1 MRGWA
6 QWLKNTPAPKQ
17 TGQEGELPGGGVG
30 RALTGQPGTRGGGI
44 EGIKPQRD
52 SEG

>member
-6 QWLKNTPAPKQ
+6 QWLKIHQPPNKQ
-17 TGQEGELPGGGVG
+17 ARKESCPEAVG

-44 EGIKPQRD
+44 GGD
-52 SEG
+52 